1 MRYTV
6 EAAIIVPLFLLVFGV
21 SINLLFYYH
30 DKNVIGAAAYETV
43 AIGSGRYDHEADDLE
58 GYFQK
63 RVEGRT
69 FLFSKVT
76 GKVEMT
82 EDKVEITCE
91 TGKGIMKIAL
101 KRQMCITDPEDYIRS
116 IRKIKEIQDENLL

>member
-1 MRYTV
+1 MRNTI

-21 SINLLFYYH
+21 SLNLLFYSH

-43 AIGSGRYDHEADDLE
+43 AAGSGRYDHDADSLE

-69 FLFSKVT
+69 FLFPKVT

-82 EDKVEITCE
+82 DDQVEIRCE
-91 TGKGIMKIAL
+91 TRKGMMKIVVS
-101 KRQMCITDPEDYIRS
+101 RSMCLTEPEDYIRN
-116 IRKIKEIQDENLL
+116 IRKIKELQDENIL

>member
-1 MRYTV
+1 MRYTI

-21 SINLLFYYH
+21 CLNLLFYHH

-43 AIGSGRYDHEADDLE
+43 AIGSGRYDYEVDDME

-76 GKVEMT
+76 GQVEMKD
-82 EDKVEITCE
+82 DKVEITCE
-91 TGKGIMKIAL
+91 TRKGIMKIAL
-101 KRQMCITDPEDYIRS
+101 SRQMCITDPEDYIRS
-116 IRKIKEIQDENLL
+116 IRKIKEIQDENIL

>member
-6 EAAIIVPLFLLVFGV
+6 EAAVIVPLFLLVFGV
-21 SINLLFYYH
+21 SLNLLFYSH

-43 AIGSGRYDHEADDLE
+43 AVGSGRYDHDADYLE

-82 EDKVEITCE
+82 DDRVEIKCE
-91 TGKGIMKIAL
+91 TRKGMMKIVVN
-101 KRQMCITDPEDYIRS
+101 RTMCITDPEDYIRS
-116 IRKIKEIQDENLL
+116 IRKIKELQDENIL

>member
-1 MRYTV
+1 MRYTI

-21 SINLLFYYH
+21 SLNLLFYSH

-43 AIGSGRYDHEADDLE
+43 AIGSGRYDHDTDYLEA
-58 GYFQK
+58 YFQK

-69 FLFSKVT
+69 FLFPKVT

-82 EDKVEITCE
+82 DEKVEIKCE
-91 TGKGIMKIAL
+91 TRKGMMKIVVN
-101 KRQMCITDPEDYIRS
+101 RTMCITNPEDYIRN
-116 IRKIKEIQDENLL
+116 IRKIKELQDENIL